1 MHRPNR
7 LPIPV
12 EEGDDSAFTH
22 AVEKIT
28 NLTLQQNDLKNFIVV
43 KIDNWFG
50 SRWLN
55 FSGKLLG
62 ALGVRK
68 DRLTI
73 PPFVPARVV
82 WQRRFSVENS
92 GMEPGKPLHVD
103 VPSEQALNRYLDVF
117 EPGSLVLWFSG
128 ESAKSGR
135 GSVMVYVPT
144 PDEYITWYASFTTG
158 EQLKVVELIGISRR
172 ELIGLL
178 QSELS
183 PEVPLNA

>member
-1 MHRPNR
+1 MHRSNR

-12 EEGDDSAFTH
+12 EEGDDRAFTH
-22 AVEKIT
+22 AVEKIA
-28 NLTLQQNDLKNFIVV
+28 NSTLQQNGLKGIIVV

-68 DRLTI
+68 GRLTV

-82 WQRRFSVENS
+82 WQRRFSVERS
-92 GMEPGKPLHVD
+92 GMEPGKPLHLD
-103 VPSEQALNRYLDVF
+103 VPSEQALNRYLDVL

-128 ESAKSGR
+128 ESVESGR

-144 PDEYITWYASFTTG
+144 PNEYITWYASFTIG
-158 EQLKVVELIGISRR
+158 EELKVVELIGISLQ

-178 QSELS
+178 QPELS
-183 PEVPLNA
+183 PGVPSHA